1 MRRSTISGH
10 TDFKEM
16 TPVPQY
22 LENENAGL
30 IPRVLKY
37 LYMNLEGSL
46 LLQNCELRISYLE
59 IYNDQVTDLL
69 DFNGH

>member
-1 MRRSTISGH
+1 M
-10 TDFKEM
+10 
-16 TPVPQY
+16 PQY